1 MLVKLA
7 ISALSSPI
15 ICTHV
20 NQRLLSPWGHNWP
33 SMIGILL

>member
-7 ISALSSPI
+7 VSALSSPI

-20 NQRLLSPWGHNWP
+20 NLRLLSPWGHNWP